1 VNSASLTTGAI
12 VAIPSIESIKTDL
25 DALNTLL
32 ESGDIGPAKAA
43 LDALR
48 DRLKAGRP
56 ASRAA
61 ASAPRGLETFFD
73 EVGRGMLAAQQ
84 QLDQASF
91 EYNAQAQANGVQPTA
106 FRIPRASAEFQF
118 GTEST
123 ESGGFDLLILSSE
136 HTTKDSITQKVSFD
150 VVAVPP
156 PPEVMLALSQER
168 AGLRG
173 LLEGVRNDADASESE
188 RDLARLLIEHL
199 KQARWLRGDRHSLLC
214 WVQSRDTGEVD
225 EVLLALFSASVETPL
240 VARLPVSK
248 LSKNLSRLFSALA
261 PLANAS

>member
-1 VNSASLTTGAI
+1 
-12 VAIPSIESIKTDL
+12 VATPSIESIKAEL
-25 DALNTLL
+25 DALSTLL
-32 ESGDIGPAKAA
+32 ETEDIGPAKAA

-48 DRLKAGRP
+48 DSLKSGRP
-56 ASRAA
+56 ASRA
-61 ASAPRGLETFFD
+61 RGLETFFD

-91 EYNAQAQANGVQPTA
+91 EYNAQAQAQANGSLPTA

-123 ESGGFDLLILSSE
+123 QSGGLNLLILSSE
-136 HTTKDSITQKVSFD
+136 HTTKDSITHKVSFD

-156 PPEVMLALSQER
+156 PPDAMLALSQER
-168 AGLRG
+168 AGLRS
-173 LLEGVRNDADASESE
+173 LLEGVRDDEDASESE

-199 KQARWLRGDRHSLLC
+199 KQAQWLRGDRLSLLC
-214 WVQSRDTGEVD
+214 WAQPRDNGEVS
-225 EVLLALFSASVETPL
+225 EVVLALFSVTAETPL
-240 VARLPVSK
+240 VAKLPGSK

-261 PLANAS
+261 APGNTS